1 MTRIATIACLWALA
15 LLTGCQPAPQ
25 PRLLGPDDADQLT
38 IYSTTDTDVFAPVIA
53 DFQTLHP
60 RVRIRFVELEAAQ
73 LNSRFLA
80 EERGGRGA
88 ADIVFSAAM
97 DMQVKLVNDGL
108 AARHTSANVDAL
120 PRWAQ
125 WRREAFGLTFEPVV
139 MLYNPRLLSERRVPR
154 SRAELAEALAADPAF
169 WQRRI
174 GTYDIA
180 TSSVGYLLATQDA
193 RQSSE
198 FGALAKIMGSRSV
211 RTYAKTSDLIAAI
224 EAGEIALGY
233 NVLGSYAKRRIAAGD
248 RLKIVYPQDYTLAII
263 RTAFIPKRAPH
274 PRAAHTFLEYLLSLR
289 GQQVLSRN
297 SFLSPA
303 REGSGGPYG
312 RLAITGTAVGPLRP
326 IPLGPGLMT
335 YLDRQKKQ
343 RFLTNW
349 RAMIGTGTEFSPD
362 TAMSAR

>member
-1 MTRIATIACLWALA
+1 MRVATLVWLWALVMLA
-15 LLTGCQPAPQ
+15 GCEPTTQ
-25 PRLLGPDDADQLT
+25 PRLLGPGEADQLT

-53 DFQTLHP
+53 DFEALYPQ
-60 RVRIRFVELEAAQ
+60 VRIRFVELEAAQ
-73 LNSRFLA
+73 LNARFLA
-80 EERGGRGA
+80 EERSGRA
-88 ADIVFSAAM
+88 EADIVFSAAM

-108 AARHTSANVDAL
+108 AARHTSPNVDAL

-139 MLYNPRLLSERRVPR
+139 MLYNPRLLSGRRVPR

-211 RTYAKTSDLIAAI
+211 RVYARTSDLIAAI

-248 RLKIVYPQDYTLAII
+248 RLKIIYPQDYTLAII

-303 REGSGGPYG
+303 REGPGGPYA

-343 RFLTNW
+343 RFLANW
-349 RAMIGTGTEFSPD
+349 RAMIGTGTELSPD
-362 TAMSAR
+362 NAAMSAP

>member
-1 MTRIATIACLWALA
+1 MRVATLVWLCA
-15 LLTGCQPAPQ
+15 LLLLPACDTASQ
-25 PRLLGPDDADQLT
+25 PRLLDPAEADQLI
-38 IYSTTDTDVFAPVIA
+38 IYSTTDTDVFAPVIS
-53 DFQTLHP
+53 DFEALYPH
-60 RVRIRFVELEAAQ
+60 VRIRFVELEAAQ
-73 LNSRFLA
+73 LNTRFLA
-80 EERGGRGA
+80 EERSGRVG

-97 DMQVKLVNDGL
+97 DMQVKLVNDGR
-108 AARHTSANVDAL
+108 AARHMSPNVDAL

-139 MLYNPRLLSERRVPR
+139 MLYNPRLLGGRRVPQ

-211 RTYAKTSDLIAAI
+211 RVYAKTSDLIAAI
-224 EAGEIALGY
+224 EAGKIVLGY

-303 REGSGGPYG
+303 REGPGGPDG

-343 RFLTNW
+343 RFLANW
-349 RAMIGTGTEFSPD
+349 RAMIGTGTEVSPD
-362 TAMSAR
+362 KPAMSAP